1 MELEKI
7 WKTYNIS
14 FILILPLFKN
24 IIQHIKTKNN
34 YNVSIHSLF
43 CEYGLINCYLLN
55 SKSEYDGYLKLVF
68 SKNKVLTNDLLDKI
82 DKPVASLLDLLISS
96 KYFYTLKELENYV
109 IIYLKIDNHW
119 EKDITH
125 IMNSEY
131 SKVSKEYKEFITYKG
146 SYVMS
151 DDDIINYLYL
161 KNIPAKIIIKH
172 ESLHDIIKKVFKV
185 DKSFQLEEVFI
196 GFSKEK
202 ESLILNKKQWFL
214 I

>member
-109 IIYLKIDNHW
+109 IIYLKIDDCW
-119 EKDITH
+119 KKDIMH

-131 SKVSKEYKEFITYKG
+131 SKVSEEYKEFITYKG
-146 SYVMS
+146 SYIMS

-161 KNIPAKIIIKH
+161 KNIPAKILIKH
-172 ESLHDIIKKVFKV
+172 ESLHEIIRKIFNI
-185 DKSFQLEEVFI
+185 DKSFELDEVFI
-196 GFSKEK
+196 QFSKEK
-202 ESLILNKKQWFL
+202 ESLIINKNNGF
-214 I
+214 

>member
-34 YNVSIHSLF
+34 YKVSIHSLF

-109 IIYLKIDNHW
+109 IIYLKIDNYW

-131 SKVSKEYKEFITYKG
+131 SKVSKEYKEFITYRG

-185 DKSFQLEEVFI
+185 DKSFRLEEVFI

-202 ESLILNKKQWFL
+202 ESLIINKNNGF
-214 I
+214 